1 MYKHRNQV
9 FVETWHG
16 LPMKK
21 MVNDLNNKKERMIQ
35 LKNFLPRMK
44 KWDYLLVSSDLNK
57 KLFESAF
64 QTSKNPKLNILNYGA
79 PRNTYLLK
87 IIHLKNKIELNLNTY
102 LSYLIK
108 EIYLILSNMEKKRK
122 GNNY

>member
-1 MYKHRNQV
+1 
-9 FVETWHG
+9 
-16 LPMKK
+16 MKK

-87 IIHLKNKIELNLNTY
+87 IIHLKNKIELNLNSY

-108 EIYLILSNMEKKRK
+108 RNISYTVQHGEETK

>member
-1 MYKHRNQV
+1 MVMRLIKCINIEIRFCRNLARSTY
-9 FVETWHG
+9 EE
-16 LPMKK
+16 

-87 IIHLKNKIELNLNTY
+87 
-102 LSYLIK
+102 
-108 EIYLILSNMEKKRK
+108 
-122 GNNY
+122 

>member
-1 MYKHRNQV
+1 
-9 FVETWHG
+9 
-16 LPMKK
+16 MKK

-64 QTSKNPKLNILNYGA
+64 QTSKI
-79 PRNTYLLK
+79 
-87 IIHLKNKIELNLNTY
+87 
-102 LSYLIK
+102 
-108 EIYLILSNMEKKRK
+108 
-122 GNNY
+122 